1 MQRALDCG
9 QKKGPFDMNG
19 KWIFSTIVLAVA
31 AGGVGYGT
39 ANLMQAQH
47 GSGDHAGHSAANAPR
62 EAGQSAFAATAEIV
76 AMLASDP
83 QTDWSKVDI
92 SALRQHL
99 VDMNA
104 LFLSAEV
111 SQQPVPD
118 GVQFQITGSGTV
130 LRAIQAMVPAHAREL
145 DKMDDWSA
153 SAKTNSTGAVLSVR
167 SSSADVQKKIAGLG
181 FFGLMATGAHHQP
194 HHFAM
199 ATGRPMLH

>member
-1 MQRALDCG
+1 MHAELSCDQKERA
-9 QKKGPFDMNG
+9 FDMNG
-19 KWIFSTIVLAVA
+19 KWISTTVVLAIL
-31 AGGVGYGT
+31 AGGLGFGA
-39 ANLMQAQH
+39 ANLMPAQH
-47 GSGDHAGHSAANAPR
+47 GSGDHAGHLAGNVPQ

-92 SALRQHL
+92 AALRQHL

-111 SQQPVPD
+111 SKQPVSN
-118 GVQFQITGSGTV
+118 GLQFQITGTGKV
-130 LRAIQAMVPAHAREL
+130 LRAIQAMVPAHALEL
-145 DKMDDWSA
+145 DKMDEWSA
-153 SAKTNSTGAVLSVR
+153 SAKTTSTGAELTVS
-167 SSSADVQKKIAGLG
+167 SSSADVQQKIAGLG

-199 ATGRPMLH
+199 ATGSQMHH